1 MTTTPKPVAPSK
13 PLSYTPPKFEKTT
26 KFSELP
32 VVESSEQETPFGTI
46 LLDAVFQDEEF
57 VQGLKKMQKEIF
69 GETLGENIK
78 RAPKPEAP
86 RTEKSGPM
94 THRPF
99 QQFEGLRELQRQLHK
114 NEGGAK

>member
-1 MTTTPKPVAPSK
+1 MTATPKPSK
-13 PLSYTPPKFEKTT
+13 PLTFTPPKNIVHQKP
-26 KFSELP
+26 SESP
-32 VVESSEQETPFGTI
+32 AVVESSTHETPFGTI
-46 LLDAVFQDEEF
+46 LLDAVFQDEDF
-57 VQGLKKMQKEIF
+57 VRDLKKLQKEVLI

-86 RTEKSGPM
+86 RTEKQGPM

-114 NEGGAK
+114 NEGEAK

>member
-1 MTTTPKPVAPSK
+1 MTATPKPSK
-13 PLSYTPPKFEKTT
+13 PLTFTPPKNIIHQKP
-26 KFSELP
+26 SEP
-32 VVESSEQETPFGTI
+32 PIVVESSAHETPFGTL
-46 LLDAVFQDEEF
+46 LLDAIFQDEEF
-57 VQGLKKMQKEIF
+57 VQDLKQMQKEIF
-69 GETLGENIK
+69 GDTLGENIK

-86 RTEKSGPM
+86 RTEKQGPM